1 MGQRLVIVYSPLGR
15 CVSFTPF
22 WWGSVASALSLL
34 ECWLFFLLWIC
45 WCCTV
50 PLRKLLRFP
59 GGLGLPVLSMVRV
72 LFDLFPVLPC
82 VFSPGVGRGSLSRV

>member
-1 MGQRLVIVYSPLGR
+1 MSHSLRSGGVQSLLHCLYRRVGFS
-15 CVSFTPF
+15 SSS
-22 WWGSVASALSLL
+22 GSVGV
-34 ECWLFFLLWIC
+34 
-45 WCCTV
+45 TV
-50 PLRKLLRFP
+50 GSSGAVPSRKLLRFS